1 MRVSIKNNCSYTSV
15 IVKLAVCTTLSVI
28 GCILLG
34 YLFLPFAAGSYA
46 ALLLYENKAKRI
58 LSYAIPAV
66 MFATNLLLNGIYS
79 LEALVYVVVGLIIYL
94 AFTRGVSKGETVFCL
109 SFLVT
114 VFIVLSAILFPFDNL
129 GGSIGVISI
138 KQFYSNLYNDYR
150 TFFVELVT
158 SLTQADENGIWFFAF
173 NDYEAEKMFTEL
185 VMAIIPLLAVTAFL
199 ISGVSVKLFFHAVL
213 RYSEDKNDLRA
224 WEFRTSNL
232 IAYFYVAIAILYIL
246 NDFNGSVFDFTLTS
260 LNTIFAAVFAY
271 IGVKSVY
278 RFFTSRGRGPM
289 FTVIIIVVIS
299 MLLASNIVS
308 LLSYLGVI
316 VNVKMNGKKHEAK

>member
-1 MRVSIKNNCSYTSV
+1 MRVFIKNSCSYTSV

-66 MFATNLLLNGIYS
+66 MFAANLLLNGVYT
-79 LEALVYVVVGLIIYL
+79 LEALAYVLVGLVIYFG
-94 AFTRGVSKGETVFCL
+94 FTHGISKGETVFWT
-109 SFLVT
+109 SFL
-114 VFIVLSAILFPFDNL
+114 IAALIILSAILLPFDNL

-173 NDYEAEKMFTEL
+173 NVYEAEAMFTEL

-213 RYSEDKNDLRA
+213 RYSEETICGHGSSELQILLR
-224 WEFRTSNL
+224 
-232 IAYFYVAIAILYIL
+232 I
-246 NDFNGSVFDFTLTS
+246 FTLRLRFCIYLMILTE
-260 LNTIFAAVFAY
+260 AY
-271 IGVKSVY
+271 L
-278 RFFTSRGRGPM
+278 
-289 FTVIIIVVIS
+289 IS
-299 MLLASNIVS
+299 P
-308 LLSYLGVI
+308 
-316 VNVKMNGKKHEAK
+316 